1 MNEEAREILYDLF
14 YGRHPK
20 RSATS
25 IQSLPKPGPRL
36 ATMTVQKNI
45 PLASGSKKAR
55 RKGKGRPT
63 RKELRPDATQSKPL
77 EETKHTDDGFHFI
90 QDEDGLFHGLLS
102 SKQRKPI

>member
-1 MNEEAREILYDLF
+1 MGRFEGGARLSHEARRVL
-14 YGRHPK
+14 
-20 RSATS
+20 ST
-25 IQSLPKPGPRL
+25 PRFAL
-36 ATMTVQKNI
+36 CGCQ
-45 PLASGSKKAR
+45 ASGETTTAKRNAADRDQSSSKKAR